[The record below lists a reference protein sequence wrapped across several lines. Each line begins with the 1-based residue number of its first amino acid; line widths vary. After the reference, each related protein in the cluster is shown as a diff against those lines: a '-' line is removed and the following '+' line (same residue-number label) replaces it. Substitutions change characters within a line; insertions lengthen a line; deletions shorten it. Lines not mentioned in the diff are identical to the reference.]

1 MALAL
6 LAVDDGEHR
15 ALTAKNCEGSHFSKV
30 LYEVWKN
37 MAEDGV
43 ITQVS
48 YEV

>member
-6 LAVDDGEHR
+6 LAVDDGGHR
-15 ALTAKNCEGSHFSKV
+15 ALTAKNCEGSIFRKV